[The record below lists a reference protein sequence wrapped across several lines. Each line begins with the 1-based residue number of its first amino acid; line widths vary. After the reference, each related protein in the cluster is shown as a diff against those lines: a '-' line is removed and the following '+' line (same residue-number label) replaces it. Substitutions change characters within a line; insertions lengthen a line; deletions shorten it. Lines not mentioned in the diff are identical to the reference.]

1 MADVFEL
8 FGKQM
13 QLAGL
18 SDGTRDR
25 YLCALRRLSE
35 HTGKDLR
42 KVGERDVRE
51 HLLYLRN
58 DLGRSDGCLRVAY
71 TAAKFFF
78 THTVKRTWKTLTLV
92 RAARSSKL
100 PVVLDREEVRKVI
113 RAVSLFHNQ
122 VFCWT
127 VYSLSPARIRG
138 LEPPARRHRLRPHA
152 RPRPPRSV
160 RLLHRRLP
168 GVAAARAR
176 RTGSCRCRRPRS
188 RCFGGTG
195 RRIAITRG
203 SSLPSASADATC
215 PRQGAR

>member
-1 MADVFEL
+1 MADALVL
-8 FGKQM
+8 FGQQM

-25 YLCALRRLSE
+25 YQCAMRSLAE
-35 HTGKDLR
+35 HAGKDPR
-42 KVGERDVRE
+42 RVSERDARE
-51 HLLYLRN
+51 YLLHLRN

-71 TAAKFFF
+71 AAAKFFF

-92 RAARSSKL
+92 RAARSSAL
-100 PVVLDREEVRKVI
+100 PVVLDRDEVREVI
-113 RAVSLFHNQ
+113 RAVSPFHNQ
-122 VFCWT
+122 VFFWT
-127 VYSLSPARIRG
+127 VYSLLPARIRG
-138 LEPPARRHRLRPHA
+138 LEPPARGHRLQPHA

-188 RCFGGTG
+188 RCSGGTG
-195 RRIAITRG
+195 RPIAITRG

-215 PRQGAR
+215 PRQSAR